1 MNTSLRHLVSRCA
14 VPLITSLSLASAAA
28 LAQTPPERA
37 EAEVRRIDKDAKKVM
52 LKHGPIKS
60 LDMPP
65 MTMVFQVRDAALL
78 DSLAVGDKILFT
90 AEKQQGAYVVTTLE
104 KAK

>member
-1 MNTSLRHLVSRCA
+1 MKKTVATLL
-14 VPLITSLSLASAAA
+14 LGTLLSSAW
-28 LAQTPPERA
+28 AQATPERA

-52 LKHGPIKS
+52 LKHGPI
-60 LDMPP
+60 
-65 MTMVFQVRDAALL
+65 

>member
-1 MNTSLRHLVSRCA
+1 
-14 VPLITSLSLASAAA
+14 
-28 LAQTPPERA
+28 
-37 EAEVRRIDKDAKKVM
+37 M